1 MPTTA
6 PAVKVEGT
14 RAYGAEVQF
23 AGTTSLHR
31 MAAAEALQRERGLTM
46 VPPFDDARIIAGQ
59 GTVGLE
65 LLGADARRDHR
76 LRADGWRVDWR
87 RVSRRRSRR
96 ARRMLRMVGV
106 EPAGAPKMTESL
118 AAGHPVTLA
127 HSASISRIWSC
138 LRRKRPRSRL

>member
-31 MAAAEALQRERGLTM
+31 MAAAEVLQRERGLTM

-65 LLGADARRDHR
+65 LLEQVPDVTHR
-76 LRADGWRVDWR
+76 LRARWAAADWR
-87 RVSRRRSRR
+87 LVSRRRSRR
-96 ARRMLRMVGV
+96 ARRMC
-106 EPAGAPKMTESL
+106 A
-118 AAGHPVTLA
+118 
-127 HSASISRIWSC
+127 WSVS
-138 LRRKRPRSRL
+138 SRLARRR